1 VTGASKAGHSGRDSS
16 TPELTATREGV
27 RDGKDWRAG
36 SDAPTISIVKRST
49 APASQKS
56 SHDDLPSGVRT
67 DLAGALHEV
76 SNALTVVLGWL
87 DVARQRLPAGAARDA
102 VEVART
108 HAHLGHRVARSA
120 IGAQPP
126 ARGSSR
132 RPARSVAKAAVLAVG
147 PQAEA
152 HGVSV
157 HLEKSN
163 EGHGLVRDV
172 GAVLQILTN
181 LLLNAIAFTPRGRS
195 VQVGLH
201 DDGPFCIFSVKD
213 EGPGIEPSRVADL
226 FSGTTSTREG
236 GAGLGLRHS
245 AELARSHGGILEH
258 VAGGPGATFELSWP
272 IGEALSQ
279 AGRLAPPRQPSVA
292 GARVLVVED
301 DAAVRSLVEFALEA
315 RGAQAIVVASGE
327 EFDAIVAAGAPFDAA
342 LVDLSPLEGRA
353 TSALE
358 TLRAASPKVVTVL
371 ISGVAGGVPP
381 GAEPLVSAWVRK
393 PFEMSEVLQVMGSL
407 LSGPRAPQDS
417 SPLLE

>member
-1 VTGASKAGHSGRDSS
+1 MKS
-16 TPELTATREGV
+16 
-27 RDGKDWRAG
+27 
-36 SDAPTISIVKRST
+36 ST
-49 APASQKS
+49 APASPRSARDEPK
-56 SHDDLPSGVRT
+56 SGVHT

-120 IGAQPP
+120 IGAEPP

-132 RPARSVAKAAVLAVG
+132 RPARSVAKAAVMAVT

-152 HGVSV
+152 QGVIV
-157 HLEKSN
+157 ELEKGAD
-163 EGHGLVRDV
+163 GHGLVRDV

-181 LLLNAIAFTPRGRS
+181 LLLNAIAFTPG
-195 VQVGLH
+195 GLTVRVSIEE
-201 DDGPFCIFSVKD
+201 DGPFCLFRVQD
-213 EGPGIEPSRVADL
+213 EGPGIEPSRVANL
-226 FSGTTSTREG
+226 FESQDSTRQG

-245 AELARSHGGILEH
+245 AELARSHGGVLEH
-258 VAGGPGATFELSWP
+258 VSGGPGATFELSWP

-315 RGAQAIVVASGE
+315 RGAQAIVVASGD
-327 EFDAIVAAGAPFDAA
+327 EFDAILKTGAPFDAA

-353 TSALE
+353 ASALE
-358 TLRAASPKVVTVL
+358 ALRASSPKVVTIL
-371 ISGVAGGVPP
+371 ISGVAGGVPQ

-407 LSGPRAPQDS
+407 LSAPRAPQDS
-417 SPLLE
+417 APLLE

>member
-1 VTGASKAGHSGRDSS
+1 
-16 TPELTATREGV
+16 
-27 RDGKDWRAG
+27 
-36 SDAPTISIVKRST
+36 VKSST
-49 APASQKS
+49 APASEPR
-56 SHDDLPSGVRT
+56 SHDELPSGVQA

-87 DVARQRLPAGAARDA
+87 DVARQRLPAGPARDA

-108 HAHLGHRVARSA
+108 HAHLGHRVARAS
-120 IGAQPP
+120 IGAEAPQ
-126 ARGSSR
+126 RGSSR
-132 RPARSVAKAAVLAVG
+132 RPARSVAKAAVLAVS
-147 PQAEA
+147 PQAET
-152 HGVSV
+152 HGVTV
-157 HLEKSN
+157 LLEKGSD
-163 EGHGLVRDV
+163 GHGLVRDV

-181 LLLNAIAFTPRGRS
+181 LLLNAIAFTPRGCTVS
-195 VQVGLH
+195 VGVH
-201 DDGPFCIFSVKD
+201 DDGPFCIFSVRD
-213 EGPGIEPSRVADL
+213 EGPGIEPSRVANL
-226 FSGTTSTREG
+226 FVAPKSTREG

-245 AELARSHGGILEH
+245 AELARSHGGVLEH

-315 RGAQAIVVASGE
+315 RGAQAIVVASGS

-358 TLRAASPKVVTVL
+358 TLRAASPAVITIL
-371 ISGVAGGVPP
+371 ISGVAGGVPA
-381 GAEPLVSAWVRK
+381 GAEPFVSAWVRK
-393 PFEMSEVLQVMGSL
+393 PFEMSEVLQVMGNL
-407 LSGPRAPQDS
+407 LSGIRGSRDS
-417 SPLLE
+417 IPVIE

>member
-1 VTGASKAGHSGRDSS
+1 
-16 TPELTATREGV
+16 
-27 RDGKDWRAG
+27 
-36 SDAPTISIVKRST
+36 VKNST
-49 APASQKS
+49 APASDQR
-56 SHDDLPSGVRT
+56 SHDELPSGVHT

-126 ARGSSR
+126 QRGSSR
-132 RPARSVAKAAVLAVG
+132 RPARSVAKAAVLAVS
-147 PQAEA
+147 PQAES
-152 HGVSV
+152 HGVTV
-157 HLEKSN
+157 TLEKGSD
-163 EGHGLVRDV
+163 GHGLVRDV

-181 LLLNAIAFTPRGRS
+181 LLLNAIAFTPRGSS
-195 VQVGLH
+195 VKVGVH
-201 DDGPFCIFSVKD
+201 DDGPFCIFSVRD
-213 EGPGIEPSRVADL
+213 EGPGIEPSRVANL
-226 FSGTTSTREG
+226 FNAPTSTREG

-258 VAGGPGATFELSWP
+258 VAGSPGATFELSWP

-315 RGAQAIVVASGE
+315 RGAQAIVVASGG

-353 TSALE
+353 SSALE
-358 TLRAASPKVVTVL
+358 MLRAASPQVITIL
-371 ISGVAGGVPP
+371 ISGVASGVPE
-381 GAEPLVSAWVRK
+381 GAEQFVSAWVRK
-393 PFEMSEVLQVMGSL
+393 PFEMSEVLHVMGNL
-407 LSGPRAPQDS
+407 LIGLRSPQDS
-417 SPLLE
+417 VPPLE

>member
-1 VTGASKAGHSGRDSS
+1 MH
-16 TPELTATREGV
+16 
-27 RDGKDWRAG
+27 
-36 SDAPTISIVKRST
+36 
-49 APASQKS
+49 
-56 SHDDLPSGVRT
+56 T

-120 IGAQPP
+120 IGAEPP

-132 RPARSVAKAAVLAVG
+132 RPARSVAKAAVMAVS
-147 PQAEA
+147 PQAESKSIK
-152 HGVSV
+152 VS
-157 HLEKSN
+157 LQAGSD
-163 EGHGLVRDV
+163 GHGLVRDV

-181 LLLNAIAFTPRGRS
+181 LLLNAIAFTPEGRS
-195 VQVGLH
+195 VTVSIE
-201 DDGPFCIFSVKD
+201 DDGPFCLFRVQD
-213 EGPGIEPSRVADL
+213 EGPGIEPSRIAKL
-226 FSGTTSTREG
+226 FESGDSTREG

-245 AELARSHGGILEH
+245 AELARSHGGLLEH
-258 VAGGPGATFELSWP
+258 VSGGVGATFELSWP

-327 EFDAIVAAGAPFDAA
+327 EFDAILAAGAPFDAA

-358 TLRAASPKVVTVL
+358 ALRVSSPKVVTIL

-381 GAEPLVSAWVRK
+381 GAELLVSAWVRK

-407 LSGPRAPQDS
+407 LSTPRGKLDS
-417 SPLLE
+417 APLLE